1 MGIELGGEIHGMGA
15 GQSRQDSGS
24 GSRRNQHQQKLR
36 ALIAALK
43 AGDLPGAR
51 ACYADLLTF
60 NPTLAGSHFQ
70 RVGHA
75 LASGNLSGAQRVIV
89 EIYGQSQLIFAAP
102 VPAVPTMPAA
112 PPRPST
118 RDDFGVLVDVSA

>member
-1 MGIELGGEIHGMGA
+1 MSIELSREIHALGSRHS
-15 GQSRQDSGS
+15 GQDASG

-43 AGDLPGAR
+43 SGDLPEAR
-51 ACYADLLTF
+51 ACYEALLDF
-60 NPTLAGSHFQ
+60 NPALADSYFQ
-70 RVGHA
+70 RIGHA

-89 EIYGQSQLIFAAP
+89 EIYGQNQVIFATP
-102 VPAVPTMPAA
+102 VSAMPEIT
-112 PPRPST
+112 PRHST

>member
-1 MGIELGGEIHGMGA
+1 MSIELSREINPMG
-15 GQSRQDSGS
+15 SRQSGHES
-24 GSRRNQHQQKLR
+24 SGGSRRNQHQQKLR

-43 AGDLPGAR
+43 SGDVQEAR
-51 ACYADLLTF
+51 MCYDALVDF
-60 NPTLAGSHFQ
+60 NPALADSYFQ

-89 EIYGQSQLIFAAP
+89 EIYGQNQMIFAKPISAMP
-102 VPAVPTMPAA
+102 VAS
-112 PPRPST
+112 PRHST

>member
-15 GQSRQDSGS
+15 KQSRQDSGS
-24 GSRRNQHQQKLR
+24 GSRRNPHQQKLK
-36 ALIAALK
+36 ALIAALQT
-43 AGDLPGAR
+43 GDLAGAK

-60 NPTLAGSHFQ
+60 NPALASSHFQ

-89 EIYGQSQLIFAAP
+89 EIYGQSQMIFTAPIAA
-102 VPAVPTMPAA
+102 MPATA
-112 PPRPST
+112 PRQSM

>member
-1 MGIELGGEIHGMGA
+1 MSIELSREINPMG
-15 GQSRQDSGS
+15 SRQSGHES
-24 GSRRNQHQQKLR
+24 SGGSRRNQHQQKLR

-43 AGDLPGAR
+43 SGDVQEAR
-51 ACYADLLTF
+51 ICYDALVDF
-60 NPTLAGSHFQ
+60 NPALADSYFQ

-89 EIYGQSQLIFAAP
+89 EIYGQNQMIFAKPISAMP
-102 VPAVPTMPAA
+102 VAS
-112 PPRPST
+112 PRHST